1 MISPKFL
8 NQVPRE
14 WDDFIWPINV
24 GAQVYENKKTVGD
37 VVELSPEAHE
47 IQLKF
52 NSWCE
57 KYPSFSSVAD
67 RISISNEGVMFD
79 SDKKPVP
86 FNIIRDNS
94 RRIHI
99 QMMGAII
106 IILWWKYKEWDTMK
120 CGRGEL
126 SELLEILF
134 DLPIDTM
141 ISFADTDENMEWNL
155 RLERD
160 RVDIIPYP
168 RWL

>member
-1 MISPKFL
+1 MKIK
-8 NQVPRE
+8 R
-14 WDDFIWPINV
+14 
-24 GAQVYENKKTVGD
+24 
-37 VVELSPEAHE
+37 
-47 IQLKF
+47 QL
-52 NSWCE
+52 E
-57 KYPSFSSVAD
+57 
-67 RISISNEGVMFD
+67 
-79 SDKKPVP
+79 
-86 FNIIRDNS
+86 NIIRDNS